1 MVTLTDVEKR
11 AEEIDDRL
19 AVLTEE
25 LASVKGKQTEVYAR
39 IVGYFRS
46 LKNWNKGK
54 RDEYDQR
61 VMFVPGNFR
70 PMENVA
76 PRERRDSFISEKAT
90 FKGVADF
97 KQIQ

>member
-1 MVTLTDVEKR
+1 MVTLTDTETR
-11 AEEIDDRL
+11 AKEIDDRL

-25 LASVKGKQTEVYAR
+25 LASVKGKQTEVYTR
-39 IVGYFRS
+39 IVGYYRS

-61 VMFVPGNFR
+61 VMFAPGDFR

-76 PRERRDSFISEKAT
+76 PRERRDSFIPEKAT